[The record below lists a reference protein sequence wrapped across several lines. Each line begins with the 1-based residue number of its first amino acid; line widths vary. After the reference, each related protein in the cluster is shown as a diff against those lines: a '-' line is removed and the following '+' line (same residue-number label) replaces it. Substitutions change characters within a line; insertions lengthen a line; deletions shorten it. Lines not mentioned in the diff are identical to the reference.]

1 MKCFGLLLGI
11 ALVSAMGQEFKRTED
26 VVYGRKF
33 GTALTMDVIEPAKPN
48 GFGMV
53 FVVSGTW
60 KSNHNS
66 IVPKYF
72 SKVLERGYTVF
83 AVVPSSQPRFTIPEI
98 IEDVRLAVKVI
109 QTDGAKWKIDGAK
122 LGLSGFS
129 AGCHLALL
137 AMEKAGSVA
146 CFFPPTDFLN
156 WGQAGV
162 NGAGVGPLAAYR
174 EIFGPKAGSEELGRA
189 VSPIYLVNE
198 KTPPVLLIHGD
209 KDRTVPLQQSE
220 SFIEKMKQVGAKNK
234 LIVMP
239 GKDHG
244 WLSIYEDFSLLADW
258 FDQTLR
264 GLQAEP

>member
-1 MKCFGLLLGI
+1 MKLLVLALGI
-11 ALVSAMGQEFKRTED
+11 AVALSAADDFKRTED
-26 VVYGRKF
+26 VIYGRKF

-60 KSNHNS
+60 KSNHAS

-72 SKVLERGYTVF
+72 NKVLERGYTVF

-109 QTDGAKWKIDGAK
+109 QTDAARWKVDGTK
-122 LGLSGFS
+122 IGLSGFS

-156 WGQAGV
+156 WGQTGV

-174 EIFGPKAGSEELGRA
+174 EIFGPKAGTEELGRA
-189 VSPIYLVNE
+189 VSPVYLVNE

-220 SFIEKMKQVGAKNK
+220 IFIEKMKQAGAKHK

-244 WLSIYEDFSLLADW
+244 WATIYDDFTLLADW

-264 GLQAEP
+264 GIQAVP